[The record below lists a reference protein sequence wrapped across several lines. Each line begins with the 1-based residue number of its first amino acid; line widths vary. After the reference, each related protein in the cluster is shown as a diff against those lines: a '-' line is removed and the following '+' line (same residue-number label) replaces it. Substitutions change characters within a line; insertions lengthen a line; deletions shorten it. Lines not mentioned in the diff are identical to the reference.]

1 MVQDEAGGPGSSQ
14 NSNILKA
21 MINFLKLCEQVSKT
35 QNSFLKLGEDNSCLI
50 TPEKLWHRNLQVL
63 KYM

>member
-1 MVQDEAGGPGSSQ
+1 MVQDETGGPGSSQ

-35 QNSFLKLGEDNSCLI
+35 QNSFLNLGEDNSCLI
-50 TPEKLWHRNLQVL
+50 TPEKI
-63 KYM
+63 